1 LVAFFFPE
9 CGVGD
14 VCPFML
20 LAYPPLLWKGR
31 KGKKGKGRKKKGR
44 EKRQRKQKGKGK
56 KWKKR
61 IKEKLAYKS
70 YTQKQEEN

>member
-1 LVAFFFPE
+1 MGKRIPLVAFFFPE

-31 KGKKGKGRKKKGR
+31 KGKKGKGRKKKRKR
-44 EKRQRKQKGKGK
+44 EKTK
-56 KWKKR
+56 KTKREREEMEKKD
-61 IKEKLAYKS
+61 
-70 YTQKQEEN
+70 